1 MTSNFTLTSA
11 RQQSRAWILNWRW
24 VQWLDPSLRRR
35 IMSGAIWSIAGAGL
49 ASALTMAGNVFCARV
64 LGPSSFGELAIV
76 LATTNL
82 FTTLFTSGLGM
93 TATRFVAENRH
104 SNPQRAGTIVGF
116 SWVTSIVVG
125 AAATL
130 LMLAA
135 SPWLSRDVLGASGLN
150 RALSL
155 GALAMFF
162 AALNGSQV
170 GALSGVEAFHWIAFG
185 NLVRGVGTILIVTAG
200 AVLAGLP
207 GALTGYV
214 VVGAATAAFYQLAVR
229 RECASENIPIS
240 YRFGRDDLRLL
251 WRFTLPVLVTT
262 FSFTPAAWWSNVLL
276 AKTSGYSEAGV
287 FNAVF
292 HWQLFILFFSN
303 AISGIGLPMLSNLR
317 AERNPSKYKRC
328 LAMNFVLTSVPA
340 IAVAIPVAICAPLIM
355 RLYGPAFAHGAP
367 ALMWIGVASVL
378 SAANLAVGHALWSLD
393 ATRLA
398 VLLALVRG
406 GSLVLASY
414 ALAGYG
420 ASGLAGAHVIM
431 GLVQTAVTIPVM
443 AWLLRREFAP
453 APARELVALT

>member
-1 MTSNFTLTSA
+1 MELSGRFSA
-11 RQQSRAWILNWRW
+11 P
-24 VQWLDPSLRRR
+24 D
-35 IMSGAIWSIAGAGL
+35 L

-64 LGPSSFGELAIV
+64 LGPASFGELAIV

-104 SNPQRAGTIVGF
+104 SNPARAGTIVGF
-116 SWVTSIVVG
+116 SWITSIVVG

-130 LMLAA
+130 LMLGL
-135 SPWLSRDVLGASGLN
+135 SPWISRDVLGSAGLA
-150 RALSL
+150 RGLSL

-170 GALSGVEAFHWIAFG
+170 GALSGVEAFNWVAYG

-200 AVLAGLP
+200 ALFAGLS
-207 GALTGYV
+207 GALTGYIA
-214 VVGAATAAFYQLAVR
+214 VGAAAAMFYQYAVR

-240 YRFGRDDLRLL
+240 YRFGREDFRLL
-251 WRFTLPVLVTT
+251 WRFTLPVLITT

-292 HWQLFILFFSN
+292 HWQLFIMFFSN
-303 AISGIGLPMLSNLR
+303 AIAGIGLPMLSNLR
-317 AERNPSKYKRC
+317 AERNASKYKRC
-328 LAMNFVLTSVPA
+328 LAMNFVLTSIPA
-340 IAVAIPVAICAPLIM
+340 LAVAIPVAICAPFIM
-355 RLYGPAFAHGAP
+355 RLYGPAFAHGAT
-367 ALMWIGVASVL
+367 ALVLIGVASVL

-393 ATRLA
+393 AARLA
-398 VLLALVRG
+398 VLLAVVRG
-406 GSLVLASY
+406 ISLVIASY

-420 ASGLAGAHVIM
+420 ANGLAGAHVIM
-431 GLVQTAVTIPVM
+431 GVVQTAVTIPLM
-443 AWLLRREFAP
+443 IWLLRKEFAP
-453 APARELVALT
+453 VTTPELVAIT